1 MPDIVSAIDELYVNE
16 SKKQNQMSNNLSM
29 LSQLVNMGGKN
40 AETEKVTLN
49 SPDKTRD

>member
-1 MPDIVSAIDELYVNE
+1 VPDIVSAIDELYVNE

-29 LSQLVNMGGKN
+29 LSQLVNMGEKN